1 LRENIKLGIILLI
14 VTAIAGLFLGGAY
27 VITKEP
33 IAKQALLEKNQA
45 MKEILPMA
53 DKFELSNVVVP
64 EGTTIKEVYEG
75 FKGSEKVGYAIKVTP
90 KGFGGLIDMM
100 VGITVEGKIGGIKII
115 ALSETPG
122 LGANSTNI
130 NFYGQYK
137 DKGID
142 PKLEVIKSGA
152 PKDNEIQAITG
163 ATITSR
169 AVTSGVNDAI
179 DFYTSSLKG
188 GSK

>member
-1 LRENIKLGIILLI
+1 LRENLKLGFILLI
-14 VTAIAGLFLGGAY
+14 VTALAGLFLGGAHL
-27 VITKEP
+27 ITKEP
-33 IAKQALLEKNQA
+33 IAQQALFEKNRA
-45 MKEILPMA
+45 MGEILPIA
-53 DKFELSNVVVP
+53 DTFELSNVVIP

-75 FKGSEKVGYAIKVTP
+75 LKGNEKVGYSIKVTP

-100 VGITVEGKIGGIKII
+100 VGISTEGKIGGIKIL
-115 ALSETPG
+115 AHSETPG

-142 PKLEVIKSGA
+142 SKLEVIKSGS
-152 PKDNEIQAITG
+152 PKKNEIQAITG
-163 ATITSR
+163 ATTTSK

-179 DFYTSSLKG
+179 DFYTSNLKG